1 MTIKVIFWDFD
12 GVIMDSNAIRD
23 QGFAKV
29 LKDFPSHEID
39 QLLAFHQKNGG
50 LSRYVKFRYFFE
62 EIRGESISDEE
73 VDTWAKKFSVY
84 MFQSL
89 VNPDLLI
96 FETLSFVKRSQGKF
110 IMHIVSG
117 SDQDEL
123 REICKRLEIDVL
135 FHSINGSP
143 TPKTQ
148 LLKDLLALH
157 QYRPEECLMIGDSI
171 NDFNAADD
179 NKIEFMEYGNPK
191 ISHHTSKKIELNK
204 V

>member
-1 MTIKVIFWDFD
+1 MTIKTIFWDFD

-23 QGFAKV
+23 QGFEQV
-29 LKDFPSHEID
+29 LKDFPRHEVD
-39 QLLAFHQKNGG
+39 QLLAFHKKNGG

-62 EIRGESISDEE
+62 EVRGESISDEE
-73 VDTWAKKFSVY
+73 VNEWAKKFSGY

-96 FETLSFVKRSQGKF
+96 SETLSFVKRSQDQY

-117 SDQDEL
+117 SDQAEL
-123 REICKRLEIDVL
+123 RGICKSLGIADL
-135 FHSINGSP
+135 FRSIHGSP

-148 LLKDLLALH
+148 LLKDLLAH
-157 QYRPEECLMIGDSI
+157 HRYTPEECLMIGDSI
-171 NDFNAADD
+171 NDFSAADD
-179 NKIEFMEYGNPK
+179 NKIEFMEFGNPK
-191 ISHHTSKKIELNK
+191 IAHHTTKMIDLSE